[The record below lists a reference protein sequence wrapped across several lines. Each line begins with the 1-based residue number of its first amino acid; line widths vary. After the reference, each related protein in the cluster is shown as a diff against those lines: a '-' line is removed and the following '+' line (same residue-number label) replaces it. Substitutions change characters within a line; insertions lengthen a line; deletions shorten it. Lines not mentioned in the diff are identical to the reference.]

1 LVTVIF
7 HHQIVL
13 QGGYLHGRTSRQVAL
28 NYLTRHHNVF
38 TIPKTTHPERAR
50 ENSGGTG
57 WKLNEEDILAIELVF
72 PVQESDTL
80 QMI

>member
-1 LVTVIF
+1 
-7 HHQIVL
+7 
-13 QGGYLHGRTSRQVAL
+13 VAL

-38 TIPKTTHPERAR
+38 TIPKTTHLERAI

-57 WKLNEEDILAIELVF
+57 WKLNEDILAIELVF